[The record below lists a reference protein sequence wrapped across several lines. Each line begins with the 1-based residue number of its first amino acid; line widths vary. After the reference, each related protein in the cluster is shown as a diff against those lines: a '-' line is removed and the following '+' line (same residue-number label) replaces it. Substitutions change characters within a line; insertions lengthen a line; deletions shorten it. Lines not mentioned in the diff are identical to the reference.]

1 MTGRLISVAAV
12 LLLIPSAFAQEET
25 TEETMEETMEE
36 TTGHEAWFAD
46 FDQAQ
51 AKAKEAK
58 KDLLVDFTGSDWCGW
73 CIRLDKEVFS
83 QDAFKAG
90 VKEHFIL
97 VALDFPRDEALQAKV
112 PNPERNQELNKK
124 YGVQGYPSV
133 LLMFS
138 DGTVYG
144 RTGYRPGGAEPYVQH
159 LNELRTVGRPKVL
172 ETLEFAKKVDAATA
186 EEKMA
191 LLNQA
196 TTRLATMGDEDASAP
211 VLLGILEK
219 ALGDGAFKGK
229 DNETEVV
236 NALLKAGR
244 DSEPLRA
251 AAVRLDPKN
260 EQGLRELVVSMIFGS
275 VDSEEAARAA
285 LVTFDEVAALGI
297 KDKEVGTMLYVNAAQ
312 WCSSALDEK
321 ERAKGYARKLQ
332 ALAPDNPHAQEFC
345 KSILEGD

>member
-25 TEETMEETMEE
+25 TEET
-36 TTGHEAWFAD
+36 TGHEAWFAD
-46 FDQAQ
+46 FDKAQ

-90 VKEHFIL
+90 VEDHFIL
-97 VALDFPRDEALQAKV
+97 VALDFPRDEALLAKV
-112 PNPERNQELNKK
+112 PNPERNQELGEK
-124 YGVQGYPSV
+124 YGVRGYPSI
-133 LLMFS
+133 LLMTP

-159 LNELRTVGRPKVL
+159 LNELRTVGRPRVL
-172 ETLEFAKKVDAATA
+172 ETLEFAKKVEAATA
-186 EEKMA
+186 EEKTA
-191 LLNQA
+191 LLNETA
-196 TTRLATMGDEDASAP
+196 TRLAALEDEDASAP
-211 VLLGILEK
+211 VLLDILDK
-219 ALGDGAFKGK
+219 AMGDGAFKGK
-229 DNETEVV
+229 DNEIDVV
-236 NALLKAGR
+236 KALLKAGR
-244 DSEPLRA
+244 DTEALRA

-275 VDSEEAARAA
+275 VNSEEAARAA

-297 KDKEVGTMLYVNAAQ
+297 KDKEVGTMLYFNATS
-312 WCSSALDEK
+312 WCDRHLGEK
-321 ERAKGYARKLQ
+321 ERAKEYAKKLQ
-332 ALAPDNPHAQEFC
+332 ALAPDNPQAQEFC